1 MPSLAVSSLV
11 SWLPAISISLNF
23 VYSLTTVERITVKHF
38 GETNKQSVYF
48 LHLEIA
54 DLGTVHQRGAVIKLI
69 CSAGG
74 LEDCMLCNSYT
85 QPRHCM
91 YPPKVNTDNSCLKKT
106 SIIRSDIAFDME
118 GSLERSE
125 KPDSLGQ
132 FGREQRIKALLLT
145 RADILRNL
153 ELSSSSFISSDAP
166 QLVKPLLIS

>member
-1 MPSLAVSSLV
+1 M
-11 SWLPAISISLNF
+11 
-23 VYSLTTVERITVKHF
+23 
-38 GETNKQSVYF
+38 YF

-54 DLGTVHQRGAVIKLI
+54 DLGTVHQRGAVINLI

-74 LEDCMLCNSYT
+74 LEDCMLGNSYT